1 MQSASRRGG
10 RDPALV
16 IFLLSIP
23 CPLPCP
29 QDACWR
35 RELQTH
41 TQVCPGV
48 LGYPPPGIQD
58 GSEQAHIFG
67 HILPDEI
74 WQPQEIGT
82 GPFPPEDTDQLGYKE
97 QRQPMPARKMT
108 CPTKP
113 YRQAD
118 AFQHA
123 ARRVRGISR
132 FVGGLTGY
140 GRTESARYVCQS
152 SPYWKKYRGRGCRW
166 LETATSSFGL
176 CWARRSGVFE
186 PRAHSHSR
194 NGIAQKHPEHGGTVK
209 GHQGPQI
216 GDAEGFGQA
225 HGQERD
231 EEASTQAPPP
241 RHNRSEE

>member
-1 MQSASRRGG
+1 VQSASRRGW

-97 QRQPMPARKMT
+97 QRQPMPDQKDDM
-108 CPTKP
+108 PDEGLD
-113 YRQAD
+113 RQAD
-118 AFQHA
+118 AFHTCRKA
-123 ARRVRGISR
+123 EFEDLAVRRRAD
-132 FVGGLTGY
+132 GY
-140 GRTESARYVCQS
+140 GETEFRKVCL
-152 SPYWKKYRGRGCRW
+152 PKLAV
-166 LETATSSFGL
+166 LEEVQGAWDADGL
-176 CWARRSGVFE
+176 DNCYLLLRSLAWARRSWGFV
-186 PRAHSHSR
+186 SR
-194 NGIAQKHPEHGGTVK
+194 GRTATRGMG
-209 GHQGPQI
+209 
-216 GDAEGFGQA
+216 
-225 HGQERD
+225 
-231 EEASTQAPPP
+231 
-241 RHNRSEE
+241 